1 MNFNKIFDK
10 LQPKVLFVLHF
21 FFFFLNSFFS
31 FPSSPLPFSQR
42 VGQFTMHLHYKNS
55 CNLIMNS
62 RQWFTLVHWKILC
75 LCIFSVQPSCI
86 LLNLP
91 AFYWTLSWR
100 ILLSLKKLM
109 TYWFHWTTSVR
120 WQETMLSY
128 GSYLFS
134 SSFFFN

>member
-31 FPSSPLPFSQR
+31 FPSSPLPFSHR
-42 VGQFTMHLHYKNS
+42 MGQFTMHLHYKNS

-100 ILLSLKKLM
+100 ILLSLKKFDDLLISLDNFCQV
-109 TYWFHWTTSVR
+109 TGNNVVIWIISF
-120 WQETMLSY
+120 L
-128 GSYLFS
+128 
-134 SSFFFN
+134 FFFF